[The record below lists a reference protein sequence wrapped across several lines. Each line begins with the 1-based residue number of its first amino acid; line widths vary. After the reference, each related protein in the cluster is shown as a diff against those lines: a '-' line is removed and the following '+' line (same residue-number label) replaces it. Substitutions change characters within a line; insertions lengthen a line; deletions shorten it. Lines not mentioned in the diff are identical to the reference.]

1 MPRRRP
7 VAEKPHVSD
16 PVLQFLQMVWQLEH
30 ALERASKRMEDA
42 LGISGPQRFALR
54 MIGVRPGITAGE
66 LAMVL
71 HLHPSTVT
79 GIVQRLEIRR
89 LVKRTSNA
97 KSYRDLRGRTIAVT
111 EGTTNEAAIKAIN
124 VREGLDLKPVL
135 FRDHDQSFAALAAG
149 KVDAW
154 AGDDALLYAQAA
166 ESGNARDFK
175 VLSDYL
181 SYDPYGIMYRKGDPA
196 FDALVKRTFETLA
209 EDRELARIY
218 EQWFIRK
225 LPSGKSL
232 GIGMSPQLLSIFES
246 MGQPTE

>member
-1 MPRRRP
+1 MRSTEPERLIKVNPMPRRRP

-97 KSYRDLRGRTIAVT
+97 NDGRVAHLHLTPAGAKANKPAATGTIERAARVT
-111 EGTTNEAAIKAIN
+111 LTRCPAPQRKATAS
-124 VREGLDLKPVL
+124 VMER
-135 FRDHDQSFAALAAG
+135 FA
-149 KVDAW
+149 
-154 AGDDALLYAQAA
+154 
-166 ESGNARDFK
+166 
-175 VLSDYL
+175 
-181 SYDPYGIMYRKGDPA
+181 
-196 FDALVKRTFETLA
+196 T
-209 EDRELARIY
+209 ELMKI
-218 EQWFIRK
+218 
-225 LPSGKSL
+225 
-232 GIGMSPQLLSIFES
+232 
-246 MGQPTE
+246 